1 MITLCPLD
9 VATSNIASITSSR
22 CSALSPAKSAFAS
35 VAAAIRAFDSAVFG
49 TTFLTYAPCCA
60 FVASADTPARRLPW
74 LMDFLRLN
82 SRGDS
87 ETFGFAAGA
96 AGAAGSEGAAG
107 ESKSPGFDELHP
119 IRGDGR
125 SAATRRR
132 LRNPRDFE
140 VSRLARA
147 APALLRPDGGH
158 ATPTPRLLHY
168 MFLSLVPPGAPP
180 RPANLSRAYD
190 YWMRSCVRANPA
202 YKIVLWTRDD
212 CDRLIATRHPKYAQF
227 YNETLGAMGVIRQA
241 DFCRVVVLATHG
253 GVYLDF
259 DFLCVRSFDEASP
272 DEIRSDSGG
281 SSGDTGAAHR
291 EEELH
296 EGDIRGSF
304 AEGA

>member
-1 MITLCPLD
+1 MGAPPQIVVVCE
-9 VATSNIASITSSR
+9 
-22 CSALSPAKSAFAS
+22 
-35 VAAAIRAFDSAVFG
+35 IR
-49 TTFLTYAPCCA
+49 
-60 FVASADTPARRLPW
+60 
-74 LMDFLRLN
+74 
-82 SRGDS
+82 
-87 ETFGFAAGA
+87 E
-96 AGAAGSEGAAG
+96 
-107 ESKSPGFDELHP
+107 
-119 IRGDGR
+119 
-125 SAATRRR
+125 
-132 LRNPRDFE
+132 DFE
-140 VSRLARA
+140 VSWRRA
-147 APALLRPDGGH
+147 SRAGSSSILPTMAAS

-241 DFCRVVVLATHG
+241 DFCRVAVLATHG

-259 DFLCVRSFDEASP
+259 DFLCVRSFDEIY
-272 DEIRSDSGG
+272 EVRLRLMRIRAAGA
-281 SSGDTGAAHR
+281 SGDTGAAHR

>member
-1 MITLCPLD
+1 
-9 VATSNIASITSSR
+9 
-22 CSALSPAKSAFAS
+22 
-35 VAAAIRAFDSAVFG
+35 
-49 TTFLTYAPCCA
+49 
-60 FVASADTPARRLPW
+60 
-74 LMDFLRLN
+74 
-82 SRGDS
+82 
-87 ETFGFAAGA
+87 
-96 AGAAGSEGAAG
+96 
-107 ESKSPGFDELHP
+107 
-119 IRGDGR
+119 
-125 SAATRRR
+125 
-132 LRNPRDFE
+132 
-140 VSRLARA
+140 
-147 APALLRPDGGH
+147 
-158 ATPTPRLLHY
+158 

-241 DFCRVVVLATHG
+241 DFCRVAVLATHG

-259 DFLCVRSFDEASP
+259 DFRLMSRSGFVE
-272 DEIRSDSGG
+272 SDSSGQ
-281 SSGDTGAAHR
+281 SSTHR